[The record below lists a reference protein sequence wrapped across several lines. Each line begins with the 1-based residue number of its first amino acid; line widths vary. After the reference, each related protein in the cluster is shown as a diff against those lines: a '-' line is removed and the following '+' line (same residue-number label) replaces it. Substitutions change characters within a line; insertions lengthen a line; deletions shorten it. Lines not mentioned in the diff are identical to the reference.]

1 MALARSHS
9 WSILTLLALSFLLIN
24 TGSCFKRKLFYNVL
38 NESQSTWSP
47 AGATWYGSANGAGS
61 NEGACGYGDAVEQA
75 PFSSFTT
82 AGGPS
87 LFKSG
92 KECGA
97 CYQVKCTASVNP
109 ACSEQLVTVVITDEC
124 PGCASESVHFDLSGT
139 AFGAMALPGQAHQL
153 RNAGVLEIQYQ
164 RAKCSYPDKK
174 ITFQVDTGS
183 NPYYFAALI
192 KYVDGDGVLGS
203 VELKQAGDSDSWL
216 PLQQSWGAVWK
227 LDAGFALQ
235 APFSIRLTG
244 LDFGNTIV
252 ANNVIPDGWKPGE
265 TYTSDVTFAT

>member
-24 TGSCFKRKLFYNVL
+24 PGSCFKRKLFYNVL
-38 NESQSTWSP
+38 NECQSTWSP
-47 AGATWYGSANGAGS
+47 AGATWYESANGAGS

-97 CYQVKCTASVNP
+97 CYQTS
-109 ACSEQLVTVVITDEC
+109 
-124 PGCASESVHFDLSGT
+124 PGCVSESVHFDLSGT
-139 AFGAMALPGQAHQL
+139 AFGAMALPGQADQL

-164 RAKCSYPDKK
+164 RRRWC
-174 ITFQVDTGS
+174 
-183 NPYYFAALI
+183 
-192 KYVDGDGVLGS
+192 S

-227 LDAGFALQ
+227 LDAGVALQ

-244 LDFGNTIV
+244 LDSGNTIV

-265 TYTSDVTFAT
+265 TNTFDVTFAT

>member
-61 NEGACGYGDAVEQA
+61 N
-75 PFSSFTT
+75 
-82 AGGPS
+82 
-87 LFKSG
+87 
-92 KECGA
+92 
-97 CYQVKCTASVNP
+97 ASVNP

-164 RAKCSYPDKK
+164 SYPDKK